1 MTLVDADSLPIWH
14 DRKLLE
20 LFQAKLS
27 PRKLRLS
34 VAACCRLL
42 GQLAPE
48 GPCWHAVEAAENFA
62 DGRIDA
68 SELLRAHRAANAVC
82 RALQD
87 ESSAALEA
95 FQITRTPETDA
106 AWTLAG
112 RACAGAAMGKSRF
125 EHGGAKQTTHEAW
138 MAAHREAGTAPSC
151 DDSAGQPEEEAAG
164 DEAWMTAN
172 LRQGEVLLDLLGN
185 LTRP

>member
-106 AWTLAG
+106 AWTFAYTRSLAA
-112 RACAGAAMGKSRF
+112 RACAGAAMGKSRV
-125 EHGGAKQTTHEAW
+125 EHGGAKQTTHEAGV
-138 MAAHREAGTAPSC
+138 AANREAGTAPSC

-164 DEAWMTAN
+164 DEAWKTAKT
-172 LRQGEVLLDLLGN
+172 RQGEVL
-185 LTRP
+185 